1 MSSTQ
6 PVAAAE
12 LISGFI
18 RHSPF
23 ARHLGIVLERLEPG
37 KAVLSLPFAEHNVTV
52 GDVVHGGATAT
63 LMDVA
68 VAAAAF
74 SDLGEGE
81 ATHGSTMSLTVDFLR
96 AARGQ
101 RLTATARL
109 VRRAGAICFCE
120 IEATDEEGRPV
131 AKALATYKFAGG

>member
-1 MSSTQ
+1 MSSV
-6 PVAAAE
+6 PAAE
-12 LISGFI
+12 LIAGFI

-23 ARHLGIVLERLEPG
+23 AAHLGIALEHLEPG
-37 KAVLSLPFAEHNVTV
+37 EAVLSLPFAEHNVTV
-52 GDVVHGGATAT
+52 GDVVHGGATAA

-74 SDLGEGE
+74 SALDAEE
-81 ATHGSTMSLTVDFLR
+81 VTHGSTVSLSVDYLR

-109 VRRAGAICFCE
+109 ARRAGAICFCE
-120 IEATDEEGRPV
+120 VEATDEEGRAV
-131 AKALATYKFAGG
+131 AKALAVYKFATT